1 MKAVVFVPQPG
12 GATVEIQD
20 LPAPRPAAGEALI
33 SVRAAGLNR
42 GEMIVRRALTSGP
55 PQQTGIEFAGEV
67 AALGA
72 GAARFKIGDRVMGHW
87 RGGQAEL
94 VAADERLLV
103 PVPPRLSWTE
113 AGAWLNVFVTAHDAI
128 ATNAEL
134 KPGESIL
141 INAASSGI
149 GVAALQIAR
158 LLGAKPVIG
167 SSRSSA
173 KLEKLR
179 AYGLE
184 TGLDATVADLA
195 GAVMEATGKKGVDV
209 LIDSVG
215 GPALGANLR
224 SMALGGRM
232 VSVGRL
238 GCELRRDRPRL
249 PRAAADQAD
258 RRDLPHPLEGGAH
271 RLRPALHR
279 RPVVG
284 ACGRPAAAGRA
295 PHVPDGR
302 NPGRPR
308 VHGEGRAHRQAGDR
322 DFLKAGA
329 QAPPRKSRML
339 QSEIC
344 GTYVISTSATR

>member
-1 MKAVVFVPQPG
+1 MKAVVFVPRPG
-12 GATVEIQD
+12 GATVEVQE
-20 LPAPRPAAGEALI
+20 LPAPQPAAGEALI
-33 SVRAAGLNR
+33 RVRAAGLNR
-42 GEMIVRRALTSGP
+42 GEMSVRRALISGS
-55 PQQTGIEFAGEV
+55 PQQSGIEFAGEV

-72 GAARFKIGDRVMGHW
+72 GAARFKVGDRVMGHW

-103 PVPPRLSWTE
+103 PVPPRLSWIE

-128 ATNAEL
+128 ATNAQL
-134 KPGESIL
+134 RPGESIL
-141 INAASSGI
+141 VNAASSGI

-184 TGLDATVADLA
+184 TGVDATAPDPA

-215 GPALGANLR
+215 GTALGDNLR

-238 GCELRRDRPRL
+238 GANCGEIDLDFLALRRIKLIGVTFRTRSKDERIACVQRCAEDLWPALADGRL
-249 PRAAADQAD
+249 QPVVHRTFPMDEIRAAHEYMA
-258 RRDLPHPLEGGAH
+258 RDEHIGKLVLE
-271 RLRPALHR
+271 
-279 RPVVG
+279 
-284 ACGRPAAAGRA
+284 
-295 PHVPDGR
+295 
-302 NPGRPR
+302 
-308 VHGEGRAHRQAGDR
+308 
-322 DFLKAGA
+322 
-329 QAPPRKSRML
+329 
-339 QSEIC
+339 
-344 GTYVISTSATR
+344 IS